1 MTYCFSLYTF
11 GQPRLLTLWEI
22 AEISSISWIIL
33 VLWHGSHEYTISII
47 YVSFLKQED
56 KTFRTLIGKLRIIHV
71 FGKLRII
78 HVFGKLRIIHVF
90 GKLMI
95 IHVFWWLRIIP
106 KNVSH
111 SYRSLTRNITVLT
124 CTLIPLESFL
134 CTHSIHVRNGMENLG
149 NFVKYIY
156 IQS

>member
-1 MTYCFSLYTF
+1 MTYCFSF

-22 AEISSISWIIL
+22 TKISSISWIIYTCPI
-33 VLWHGSHEYTISII
+33 HGSHGYTISII

-78 HVFGKLRIIHVF
+78 HFFGKLRIN
-90 GKLMI
+90 
-95 IHVFWWLRIIP
+95 HVFWCLRIIP
-106 KNVSH
+106 ENVS
-111 SYRSLTRNITVLT
+111 SSCRSLTRNIAVLT
-124 CTLIPLESFL
+124 CTLIPLESYL
-134 CTHSIHVRNGMENLG
+134 CTPSIHVRNGMENL
-149 NFVKYIY
+149 VTVRHIY